1 MDYLVVFLIGAG
13 VGIFANNKIV
23 SIRKEKAKTY
33 AVKKKASEVI
43 MIQGKAYVPKKT
55 KGKVRA

>member
-13 VGIFANNKIV
+13 VGIFLNNKIV

-33 AVKKKASEVI
+33 AAKRKASEVV
-43 MIQGKAYVPKKT
+43 MIQGRHTFLKKQKA
-55 KGKVRA
+55 R